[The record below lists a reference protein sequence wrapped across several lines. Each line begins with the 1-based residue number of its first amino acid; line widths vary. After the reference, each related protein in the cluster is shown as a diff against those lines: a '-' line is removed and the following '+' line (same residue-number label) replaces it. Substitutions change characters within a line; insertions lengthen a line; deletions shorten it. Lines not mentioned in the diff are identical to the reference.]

1 MALGAMSIYLAE
13 ELKPYN
19 IAVNTMLPG
28 HTATTGSDEQE
39 KVRNEIRQRNSPSAT
54 TFIPRRVRADNV
66 VPLSLHL
73 AEQTAE
79 GISGRW
85 IACMDYNEQN
95 GFGGFETWGVAEDI
109 AALQAAG
116 RM

>member
-1 MALGAMSIYLAE
+1 
-13 ELKPYN
+13 
-19 IAVNTMLPG
+19 
-28 HTATTGSDEQE
+28 
-39 KVRNEIRQRNSPSAT
+39 
-54 TFIPRRVRADNV
+54 
-66 VPLSLHL
+66 LSLHL

-79 GISGRW
+79 DISGRW

-109 AALQAAG
+109 AALTAAG